1 MRLSDKPAPRLSKNR
16 TMLLPIAAVLAGL
29 LLLIWSADRFVDG
42 ASVTASHHGVPP
54 LLVGMVIVG
63 FGTSA
68 PEMVVSVLAAA
79 QGNPSLALGNAWG
92 SNIVNMGLI
101 LGVTALIAPIRVRS
115 RVLRKEL
122 PLLIAVTALSALL
135 AWDLGLSRLDATVL
149 LGAFVLLVGWSIR
162 EALGHGDDA
171 LALETRLE
179 LDSKAMPPWQALLW
193 LVTGLLVLV
202 GSSRLLVW
210 GAVEIAQGLGISDL
224 VIGLTVLAIG
234 TSLPEL
240 ASCVAAA
247 RKGEDDIA
255 LGNVLGSCLFN
266 GLAVVGVAGVI
277 APMDL
282 EPAALT
288 RDLPVMAGLALLL
301 LLMGRGWRRPGRI
314 NRWEAG
320 GLLAVYAAYTFWLLW
335 TMGPR

>member
-1 MRLSDKPAPRLSKNR
+1 MTAL
-16 TMLLPIAAVLAGL
+16 MPIAALIAGL
-29 LLLIWSADRFVDG
+29 LLLIWSADRFVEG
-42 ASVTASHHGVPP
+42 ASATARHFAVPP

-68 PEMVVSVLAAA
+68 PELVVSALAAS

-101 LGVTALIAPIRVRS
+101 LGVTALIAPIQVRS
-115 RVLRKEL
+115 QVLRKEL
-122 PLLIAVTALSALL
+122 PLLIGVTALSALL
-135 AWDLGLSRLDATVL
+135 AWDLGLSRWDATVQSIAFAL
-149 LGAFVLLVGWSIR
+149 LMGWSIR
-162 EALGHGDDA
+162 EAMTHGDDA
-171 LALETRLE
+171 LAQETDAE
-179 LDSKAMPPWQALLW
+179 LQAHAMPLPRALLW
-193 LVTGLLVLV
+193 LVLGLLVLV
-202 GSSRLLVW
+202 GASRLLVW
-210 GAVEIAQGLGISDL
+210 GAVEIAQGLGVSDL
-224 VIGLTVLAIG
+224 VIGLTVVAVG

-255 LGNVLGSCLFN
+255 LGNVLGSGLFN
-266 GLAVVGVAGVI
+266 TLAVVGLAGVI

-288 RDLPVMAGLALLL
+288 RDLPVMAGLTLLL
-301 LLMGRGWRRPGRI
+301 YQMGRGWRRPGRI
-314 NRWEAG
+314 NRWEG
-320 GLLAVYAAYTFWLLW
+320 SGLLAVYVGYTAWLLW

>member
-1 MRLSDKPAPRLSKNR
+1 
-16 TMLLPIAAVLAGL
+16 MLLPIAAVLIGL
-29 LLLIWSADRFVDG
+29 MLLIWSADRFVEG
-42 ASVTASHHGVPP
+42 ASATARHLDVPP

-68 PEMVVSVLAAA
+68 PEMVVSVMAAM

-101 LGVTALIAPIRVRS
+101 LGVTALIAPIQIRS
-115 RVLRKEL
+115 VVLRKEL
-122 PLLIAVTALSALL
+122 PLLIGVSLLSAAL
-135 AWDLGLSRLDATVL
+135 AWDLTISRTDA
-149 LGAFVLLVGWSIR
+149 GVLLVAFGCLMVWSVMTAR
-162 EALGHGDDA
+162 GHGEDA
-171 LALETRLE
+171 LAQETATELEAG
-179 LDSKAMPPWQALLW
+179 AMPLSHALMW
-193 LVTGLLVLV
+193 LAVGLLVLV
-202 GSSRLLVW
+202 GASRMLVW
-210 GAVEIAQGLGISDL
+210 GAVDIAQALGLSDL

-255 LGNVLGSCLFN
+255 LGNILGSCLFN
-266 GLAVVGVAGVI
+266 TLAVVGMAGAI
-277 APMDL
+277 APMDV
-282 EPAALT
+282 ERAALT
-288 RDLPVMAGLALLL
+288 RDLPVMVGLTLLL
-301 LLMGRGWRRPGRI
+301 FQMGRGWLRPGRI

-320 GLLAVYAAYTFWLLW
+320 GLLAVYVAYTFWLLG

>member
-1 MRLSDKPAPRLSKNR
+1 MTAL
-16 TMLLPIAAVLAGL
+16 MPIAALIVGL
-29 LLLIWSADRFVDG
+29 LLLIWSADRFVEG
-42 ASVTASHHGVPP
+42 ASATARHFAVPP

-68 PEMVVSVLAAA
+68 PELVVSALAAS

-101 LGVTALIAPIRVRS
+101 LGVTALIAPIQVRS
-115 RVLRKEL
+115 QVLRKEL
-122 PLLIAVTALSALL
+122 PLLIGVTALSALL
-135 AWDLGLSRLDATVL
+135 AWDLGLSRWDAIVL
-149 LGAFVLLVGWSIR
+149 LAAFALLMGWSIR
-162 EALGHGDDA
+162 EAMTHGDDA
-171 LALETRLE
+171 LAQETDVE
-179 LDSKAMPPWQALLW
+179 LQAHAMPLPRALLW
-193 LVTGLLVLV
+193 LVLGLLVLV
-202 GSSRLLVW
+202 GASRLLVW
-210 GAVEIAQGLGISDL
+210 GAVDIAQGLGVSDL
-224 VIGLTVLAIG
+224 VIGLTVVAVG

-255 LGNVLGSCLFN
+255 LGNVLGSGLFN
-266 GLAVVGVAGVI
+266 TLAVVGLAGVI

-288 RDLPVMAGLALLL
+288 RDLPVMAGLTLLL
-301 LLMGRGWRRPGRI
+301 YQMGRGWRRPGRI
-314 NRWEAG
+314 NRWEG
-320 GLLAVYAAYTFWLLW
+320 SGLLAVYVGYTAWLLW

>member
-1 MRLSDKPAPRLSKNR
+1 MTAL
-16 TMLLPIAAVLAGL
+16 MPIAALIVGL
-29 LLLIWSADRFVDG
+29 LLLIWSADRFVEG
-42 ASVTASHHGVPP
+42 ASATARHFAVPP

-68 PEMVVSVLAAA
+68 PELVVSALAAS

-101 LGVTALIAPIRVRS
+101 LGVTALVAPIQVRS
-115 RVLRKEL
+115 QVLRKEL
-122 PLLIAVTALSALL
+122 PLLIGVTALSALL
-135 AWDLGLSRLDATVL
+135 AWDLGLSRWDAIVL
-149 LGAFVLLVGWSIR
+149 LAAFALLMGWSIR
-162 EALGHGDDA
+162 EAMTHGDDA
-171 LALETRLE
+171 LAQETDVE
-179 LDSKAMPPWQALLW
+179 LQAHAMPLPRALLW
-193 LVTGLLVLV
+193 LVLGLLVLV
-202 GSSRLLVW
+202 GASRLLVW
-210 GAVEIAQGLGISDL
+210 GAVKIAQGLGVSDL
-224 VIGLTVLAIG
+224 VIGLTVVAVG

-255 LGNVLGSCLFN
+255 LGNVLGSGLFN
-266 GLAVVGVAGVI
+266 TLAVVGLAGVI

-288 RDLPVMAGLALLL
+288 RDLPVMAGLTLLL
-301 LLMGRGWRRPGRI
+301 YQMGRGWRRPGRI
-314 NRWEAG
+314 NRWEG
-320 GLLAVYAAYTFWLLW
+320 SGLLAVYVGYTAWLLW

>member
-1 MRLSDKPAPRLSKNR
+1 MTAL
-16 TMLLPIAAVLAGL
+16 MPIAALIVGL
-29 LLLIWSADRFVDG
+29 LLLIWSADRFVEG
-42 ASVTASHHGVPP
+42 ASATARHFAVPP

-68 PEMVVSVLAAA
+68 PELVVSALAAS

-101 LGVTALIAPIRVRS
+101 LGVTALIAPIQVRS
-115 RVLRKEL
+115 QVLRKEL
-122 PLLIAVTALSALL
+122 PLLIGVTALSALL
-135 AWDLGLSRLDATVL
+135 AWDLGLSRWDAIVL
-149 LGAFVLLVGWSIR
+149 LAAFALLMGWSIR
-162 EALGHGDDA
+162 EAMTHGDDA
-171 LALETRLE
+171 LAQETDAE
-179 LDSKAMPPWQALLW
+179 LQAHAMPLPRALLW
-193 LVTGLLVLV
+193 LVLGLLVLV
-202 GSSRLLVW
+202 GASRLLVW
-210 GAVEIAQGLGISDL
+210 GAVEIAQGLGVSDL
-224 VIGLTVLAIG
+224 VIGLTVVAVG

-255 LGNVLGSCLFN
+255 LGNVLGSGLFN
-266 GLAVVGVAGVI
+266 TLAVVGLAGVI

-288 RDLPVMAGLALLL
+288 RDLPVMAGLTLLL
-301 LLMGRGWRRPGRI
+301 YQMGRGWRRPGRI
-314 NRWEAG
+314 NRWEG
-320 GLLAVYAAYTFWLLW
+320 SGLLAVYVGYTAWLLW

>member
-1 MRLSDKPAPRLSKNR
+1 MTAL
-16 TMLLPIAAVLAGL
+16 MPIAALIVGL
-29 LLLIWSADRFVDG
+29 LLLIWSADRFVEG
-42 ASVTASHHGVPP
+42 ASATARHFAVPP

-68 PEMVVSVLAAA
+68 PELVVSALAAS

-101 LGVTALIAPIRVRS
+101 LGVTALVAPIQVRS
-115 RVLRKEL
+115 QVLRKEL
-122 PLLIAVTALSALL
+122 PLLIGVTALSALL
-135 AWDLGLSRLDATVL
+135 VWDLGLSRTDAIVL
-149 LGAFVLLVGWSIR
+149 LTAFALLMGWSIR
-162 EALGHGDDA
+162 EAMTHGDDA
-171 LALETRLE
+171 LAQETDVE
-179 LDSKAMPPWQALLW
+179 LQAHAMPLPRALLW
-193 LVTGLLVLV
+193 LVLGLLVLV
-202 GSSRLLVW
+202 GASRLLVW
-210 GAVEIAQGLGISDL
+210 GAVEIAQGLGVSDL
-224 VIGLTVLAIG
+224 VIGLTVVAVG

-255 LGNVLGSCLFN
+255 LGNVLGSGLFN
-266 GLAVVGVAGVI
+266 TLAVVGLAGVI

-288 RDLPVMAGLALLL
+288 RDLPVMAGLTLLL
-301 LLMGRGWRRPGRI
+301 YQMGRGWRRPGRI
-314 NRWEAG
+314 NRWEG
-320 GLLAVYAAYTFWLLW
+320 SGLLAVYVGYTAWLLW

>member
-1 MRLSDKPAPRLSKNR
+1 
-16 TMLLPIAAVLAGL
+16 MLLPIAAVLTGL
-29 LLLIWSADRFVDG
+29 MLLIWSADRFVEG
-42 ASVTASHHGVPP
+42 ASATARHLEVPP

-68 PEMVVSVLAAA
+68 PEMVVSVMAAM

-101 LGVTALIAPIRVRS
+101 LGVTALIAPIQVRS
-115 RVLRKEL
+115 VVLRKEL
-122 PLLIAVTALSALL
+122 PLLIGVSLLSAAL
-135 AWDLGLSRLDATVL
+135 AWDLTISRTDA
-149 LGAFVLLVGWSIR
+149 GVLLVAFGCLMVWSVMTARRHR
-162 EALGHGDDA
+162 EDA
-171 LALETRLE
+171 LAQETATE
-179 LDSKAMPPWQALLW
+179 MDAGAMPLVRALLW
-193 LVTGLLVLV
+193 LVVGLVVLV
-202 GSSRLLVW
+202 MASRLLVW
-210 GAVEIAQGLGISDL
+210 GAADIAQALGLSDL

-255 LGNVLGSCLFN
+255 LGNILGSCLFN
-266 GLAVVGVAGVI
+266 TLAVVGMAGAI
-277 APMDL
+277 APMDV
-282 EPAALT
+282 EHAALT
-288 RDLPVMAGLALLL
+288 RDLPVMVGLTLLL
-301 LLMGRGWRRPGRI
+301 FQMGRGWLRPGRI

-320 GLLAVYAAYTFWLLW
+320 GLLAVYVAYTFWLLV

>member
-1 MRLSDKPAPRLSKNR
+1 
-16 TMLLPIAAVLAGL
+16 MLLPFAAVIAGL
-29 LLLIWSADRFVDG
+29 LMLIWSADRFVEG
-42 ASVTASHHGVPP
+42 ASATARHFAVPP

-68 PEMVVSVLAAA
+68 PELVVSALAAW
-79 QGNPSLALGNAWG
+79 QGNPALALGNAWG

-115 RVLRKEL
+115 VVLRKEL
-122 PLLIAVTALSALL
+122 PLLMAVAALSALL
-135 AWDLGLSRLDATVL
+135 VWDHSLSRVNALVL
-149 LGAFVLLVGWSIR
+149 LAAFAALMAWSIR
-162 EALGHGDDA
+162 TARAHADDA
-171 LALETRLE
+171 LAQETAHE
-179 LDSKAMPPWQALLW
+179 LQAGAMPLPRALMW
-193 LVTGLLVLV
+193 LALGLVVLV

-210 GAVEIAQGLGISDL
+210 GAVDIAQALGISDL

-255 LGNVLGSCLFN
+255 LGNVLGSGLFN
-266 GLAVVGVAGVI
+266 TLAVVGLAGTI
-277 APMDL
+277 APMDV
-282 EPAALT
+282 EPDALT
-288 RDLPVMAGLALLL
+288 RDLPVMAGLTVLLY
-301 LLMGRGWRRPGRI
+301 LMGRGRHSPGRI
-314 NRWEAG
+314 DRREATV
-320 GLLAVYAAYTFWLLW
+320 LLVVYAGYTLWLLW